1 MPCKRK
7 PGSEGASDGKTR
19 RKIDGEGRALRSG
32 PHQVERAAMAAHDLG
47 RDREPETRAALARAA
62 MERLAQ
68 VIERLFRHRA
78 RPAEKGARSP
88 VPAVPWRRAARGR
101 REPRMYR

>member
-62 MERLAQ
+62 MERLEQ
-68 VIERLFRHRA
+68 VIERLFRQA
-78 RPAEKGARSP
+78 GPGVGNLDPPAGCRFLPLALDL
-88 VPAVPWRRAARGR
+88 A
-101 REPRMYR
+101 